1 MLGGKW
7 HPIVDW
13 AEIDPK
19 LDPDEMEKV
28 TCLFLCGFFC
38 HLKGTLLEFLL
49 SKFVI
54 CSYILV
60 GYVQIP
66 LKYLLLLVYDVCFNT
81 YKNCIY
87 WKSSQIM
94 PMRTS

>member
-19 LDPDEMEKV
+19 LDPDEMAKV
-28 TCLFLCGFFC
+28 TCFFVWIC
-38 HLKGTLLEFLL
+38 LYLKGTLLEFLL

-60 GYVQIP
+60 RSVQIH
-66 LKYLLLLVYDVCFNT
+66 LKYISLIVYDVCFNT
-81 YKNCIY
+81 DKTCIY
-87 WKSSQIM
+87 WKYSKIM
-94 PMRTS
+94 PMRT